1 MPLYSPPTRRRLIK
15 GALAGAVSAAASPA
29 LAADDTLRVVMRAQW
44 NRLLTPVWINGQGPV
59 DFGIDTG
66 AAIHTI
72 DRAFAQRMK
81 LPPSIVVPLRGI
93 VDPTHQVNPGLKQVV
108 AHELVIGGAFRETDV
123 DLAQANFSGDSVAG
137 FVPGAMFTFLPTLLD
152 FPGGQA
158 LIFQHGGPDLKGFS
172 PTRLFIGSQ
181 SGVHGEAVRDPHL
194 PIDVQLD
201 GRTYRMILDTGAPG
215 LVTLFPQ
222 TVRDSG
228 LWALPGMAR
237 GGGGLTGG
245 YQGKLARMKALN
257 IAGLTIDRPMVELI
271 DPATAHSSAE
281 GVHGLIGME
290 ALRRFYIAIDANK
303 GSIAFRPNGAFRQ
316 ALRYN
321 RSGLEFGGGA
331 VRAVAP
337 ASPAAK
343 ADVAVGDRI
352 ILPDT
357 GPDTFRAFRW
367 SLEDAPGTVVE
378 FTALRGG
385 ERRPVRLVLEDLI

>member
-1 MPLYSPPTRRRLIK
+1 
-15 GALAGAVSAAASPA
+15 
-29 LAADDTLRVVMRAQW
+29 
-44 NRLLTPVWINGQGPV
+44 
-59 DFGIDTG
+59 
-66 AAIHTI
+66 
-72 DRAFAQRMK
+72 
-81 LPPSIVVPLRGI
+81 
-93 VDPTHQVNPGLKQVV
+93 
-108 AHELVIGGAFRETDV
+108 
-123 DLAQANFSGDSVAG
+123 
-137 FVPGAMFTFLPTLLD
+137 
-152 FPGGQA
+152 
-158 LIFQHGGPDLKGFS
+158 
-172 PTRLFIGSQ
+172 
-181 SGVHGEAVRDPHL
+181 
-194 PIDVQLD
+194 
-201 GRTYRMILDTGAPG
+201 MILDTGAPG